1 MKGSYLGP
9 SYSKNS
15 VKDELENL
23 GANYKILEK
32 KKNDQISCKNDF

>member
-32 KKNDQISCKNDF
+32 KNDQISCKNDL